1 MRTAIWISSIAA
13 FVLIL
18 LFFPFRFNAG
28 IYADLK
34 NKRFGAKIYLFNFLR
49 LFRIEGEA
57 DGLKLKISGTINA
70 QVDLLKDKMSSPKGL
85 FLLKAFKVK
94 ALRVDLWHDIMY
106 YFSNSML
113 PKSILD
119 AICFSI
125 APCLCEKFNACV
137 NVNYTVGSEAV
148 TAEGVFGIMPIS
160 VIILLLKKA
169 VEKIWNNN
177 KIKSRKS

>member
-34 NKRFGAKIYLFNFLR
+34 NKRFGAKIYLFNVIR

-70 QVDLLKDKMSSPKGL
+70 QVDLLKDKMSSPKG
-85 FLLKAFKVK
+85 A
-94 ALRVDLWHDIMY
+94 
-106 YFSNSML
+106 
-113 PKSILD
+113 
-119 AICFSI
+119 CF
-125 APCLCEKFNACV
+125 C
-137 NVNYTVGSEAV
+137 
-148 TAEGVFGIMPIS
+148 
-160 VIILLLKKA
+160 
-169 VEKIWNNN
+169 
-177 KIKSRKS
+177 